1 MDKKI
6 TDSIIYIG
14 VDDKDI
20 DLFESQYVVPN
31 GVSYNSYVI
40 MDDKIAIMDTADA
53 RVTDKWFANLREALG
68 DRKPDY
74 LVVSHLEPDH
84 ASNIQKVAEAYPDM
98 QIVGN
103 AKTFN
108 MMGQFFDID
117 LTDRKV
123 VVAEGDKLSLG
134 KHELTF
140 VMAPMVHSDKV
151 SATAGKF
158 FTLTMQLKT
167 ELNVIGFYH
176 NDAALTKVASA
187 EAVYAA
193 NDTYYYDATT
203 GVLTYSTDDFSP
215 FTVVVSDSEFNGG
228 KGTKD
233 APYLIATGEQA
244 YGMRD
249 AKGYFKFVNDVV
261 VTKEIYLSGKTYTVD
276 LNGHSV
282 KLEYADDVKPNNGG
296 VFNIAGK
303 KSSLTIND
311 SSEAQTGAVI
321 GSDKTYSNK
330 VTSAV
335 RVGNYGKLTI
345 NGGHFYGK
353 SKETSCIFVATSRSS
368 GSKATVTI
376 NGGIFETAN
385 PLNGTYYVLNHQ
397 DSNTTGCTITVNGGQ
412 FKNYNP
418 GVTVVDPEN
427 PYTGKVDK
435 GTGCKTTERVDGND
449 TWYIVSK

>member
-84 ASNIQKVAEAYPDM
+84 ASNIQKVAETYPDM

-140 VMAPMVHSDKV
+140 VMAPMVHWPEVMMEYESTDKV
-151 SATAGKF
+151 LFSADGFGKF
-158 FTLTMQLKT
+158 GALDTDEDWTCEARRYYFNIVGKYGAQVQAVLKKAAGLDIEKICPLHGPILTENL
-167 ELNVIGFYH
+167 GFYIDKY
-176 NDAALTKVASA
+176 NTWSSYQPEDEGILVASA
-187 EAVYAA
+187 SIHGNTKKAAELLAEKLKAAGVKVAFTDLCRDDMAEAVEDAFR
-193 NDTYYYDATT
+193 YDRL
-203 GVLTYSTDDFSP
+203 VLCACTLRWRHFPT
-215 FTVVVSDSEFNGG
+215 NGG
-228 KGTKD
+228 FLTSSQGKG
-233 APYLIATGEQA
+233 I
-244 YGMRD
+244 
-249 AKGYFKFVNDVV
+249 
-261 VTKEIYLSGKTYTVD
+261 
-276 LNGHSV
+276 
-282 KLEYADDVKPNNGG
+282 
-296 VFNIAGK
+296 
-303 KSSLTIND
+303 
-311 SSEAQTGAVI
+311 SE
-321 GSDKTYSNK
+321 S
-330 VTSAV
+330 
-335 RVGNYGKLTI
+335 
-345 NGGHFYGK
+345 
-353 SKETSCIFVATSRSS
+353 
-368 GSKATVTI
+368 
-376 NGGIFETAN
+376 
-385 PLNGTYYVLNHQ
+385 
-397 DSNTTGCTITVNGGQ
+397 
-412 FKNYNP
+412 
-418 GVTVVDPEN
+418 
-427 PYTGKVDK
+427 
-435 GTGCKTTERVDGND
+435 
-449 TWYIVSK
+449 